1 MNRVLVASNRG
12 PISYQFGADGSLTGR
27 RGGGGMIAGV
37 TDGLAALG
45 TGTGATW
52 ICAALSD
59 ADRAVARREAGARD
73 EGLRVGIPVRMLDIP
88 PEVFGRAYNNVA
100 NSALWFLLHQ
110 LFDTPNQPQFGAGFR
125 RDWESYVAYNE
136 TFADALA
143 QEAGTRET
151 GAAGRRRP
159 RGGRGVLLPHAL
171 GGA

>member
-1 MNRVLVASNRG
+1 MNQRVLVASNRG

-37 TDGLAALG
+37 ADGLAALG
-45 TGTGATW
+45 AGSSAAW

-59 ADRAVARREAGARD
+59 ADRAVAQRDGGARD
-73 EGLRVGIPVRMLDIP
+73 EGGIPVRMLDIP
-88 PEVFGRAYNNVA
+88 PDTYGRAYNNVA

-136 TFADALA
+136 MFADALA
-143 QEAGTRET
+143 QEAGAPEAGGDLRILVQDYHLCLVPRLLRE
-151 GAAGRRRP
+151 
-159 RGGRGVLLPHAL
+159 
-171 GGA
+171 